1 MVPYAPTR
9 IRTRPLHLIR
19 ALRAQGHDVT
29 VATLWVDALER
40 DALDE
45 LARDVNGLVAEHMPI
60 ARSLWNCLR
69 TLPGSDP
76 LQAHFSWSPR
86 LAARLQQLV
95 DTSRFDVVHVEHLRG
110 VRYGLMLNRMLA
122 TRVGRPAL
130 VWDSVDCISHLFR
143 RTSTESQMPRARLAA
158 RLELGRTERFE
169 GSATTAFDRVLVTSD
184 ADRHELLQLTRAA
197 TSSPREPCVDV
208 VPNGVDLDY
217 FSPTDGPREP
227 MTLVVTGKMSYH
239 ANATAAV
246 WFVRQVM
253 PAVWAVHPSARVWIV
268 GKDPGREVQK
278 LGQSWGGSLRQEH
291 ANGRAVKGD
300 VLVTG
305 TVPDVRPFL
314 RRAALAIAPIQYG
327 VGIQNKVLEAMA
339 CGTPVVATAE
349 AVAGL
354 RARPGTEVAAA
365 SSPTELAIRIID
377 LLNDPARRA
386 DLGRAGRRFI
396 ERDHDW
402 RRICARLTDIYRH
415 ART

>member
-1 MVPYAPTR
+1 M
-9 IRTRPLHLIR
+9 
-19 ALRAQGHDVT
+19 
-29 VATLWVDALER
+29 DALER

-45 LARDVNGLVAEHMPI
+45 LARDVNGLVAERMPI

-95 DTSRFDVVHVEHLRG
+95 DQSSFDVVHVEHLRG
-110 VRYGLMLNRMLA
+110 VQYGLRLNRVLS
-122 TRVGRPAL
+122 TRVPRPAL

-143 RTSTESQMPRARLAA
+143 RTSTESGMPRARLAA
-158 RLELGRTERFE
+158 LLELGRTERFE
-169 GSATTAFDRVLVTSD
+169 GSATAAFDRVLVTSD
-184 ADRHELLQLTRAA
+184 ADRHELLQLTRRAA
-197 TSSPREPCVDV
+197 NAPTEPQVDV

-217 FSPTDGPREP
+217 FSPTGEPREP
-227 MTLVVTGKMSYH
+227 LTLVVTGKMSYH

-246 WFVRQVM
+246 WFVQQVL
-253 PAVWAVHPSARVWIV
+253 PEVWSAHPSVRVWIV

-278 LGQSWGGSLRQEH
+278 LGHRWNGDLRP
-291 ANGRAVKGD
+291 ANSNGAARGD
-300 VLVTG
+300 VLITG

-314 RRAALAIAPIQYG
+314 RRATLAVAPIQYG

-349 AVAGL
+349 AVGGL
-354 RARPGTEVAAA
+354 RARPGTDVAVA
-365 SSPTELAIRIID
+365 SSPTELAKTVID

-386 DLGRAGRRFI
+386 DMGRAGRRFI

-402 RRICARLTDIYRH
+402 RRVGARLTDIYRH
-415 ART
+415 ARS